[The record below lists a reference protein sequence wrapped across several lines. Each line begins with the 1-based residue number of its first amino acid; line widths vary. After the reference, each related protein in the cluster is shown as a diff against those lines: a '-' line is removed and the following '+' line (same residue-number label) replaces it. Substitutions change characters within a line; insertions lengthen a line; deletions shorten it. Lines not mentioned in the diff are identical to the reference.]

1 MARKNKKS
9 SSKRSAQKI
18 LDAFQIAERA
28 ENGYDNN
35 SDASSD
41 GDDLP
46 VHDGIM
52 DARKF
57 LGKDQDNN
65 DDFDD
70 EEILSDEA
78 LGSDDDFDVLNSKFS
93 QTIRDKK
100 KKEKTRAKNRRRGQE
115 NSESEEES
123 EYDSIDESE
132 LVSLSQAWDMDDKDL
147 RASKNLGK
155 DIVLNDDWETESS
168 EEDED
173 EDEED
178 EEESSEEEEQSED
191 EDIFENEDEV
201 DDDIN
206 LLNTVS
212 RLQSSI
218 KKPVKERKRLV
229 TETTDENEFNLPTN
243 GAKLSLNDMISAVDS
258 SVSKDAILIDEPL
271 FGKDGQEK
279 SKALSVPLPRNIQA
293 RNDRKVAYDITKE
306 QVSKWQ
312 EAIEANL
319 DAEHIHF
326 PLNAPALPET
336 NNAFD
341 AEVEP
346 STDLEKKV
354 QEMLKQSALLDEK
367 NEATFEEIATAKL
380 SKEDM
385 RKRTNELRL
394 MRDLMFRDEKRAKRL
409 KKIKSKQYH
418 RIKKK
423 ERLRNQELVEG
434 SDAESDKEDHDMKR
448 ATERMNLKHK
458 TNSKWA
464 KSMIRTGLS
473 KDAENRGELEE
484 MLRQGER
491 LRAKQFG
498 YEDGDQSDEGISDV
512 EKQYEQDEELDDKS
526 REKLG
531 KGVLAMDF
539 MKQAEEKQRQ
549 ENLRQIALMK
559 QLRNGNDLEEFQN
572 DPNSG
577 INIEKNEGRRIYTP
591 KSVSMISSNEEVN
604 AITIEEVDLDNEKS
618 LENKLSRKFNNTDN
632 IEVKT
637 TEQPEEKTEN
647 KSDDEAPEV
656 NPWLADEETTKRSK
670 NVHTVDQTSSKLS
683 KSAAKIAKVAN
694 KRSRADRDKE
704 DSEIID
710 MEQAI
715 LINKGG
721 VLDSDEEDNESDSG
735 DVRMFKQ
742 KNLIKQAFAGDDV
755 VQEFEAEKRQVIEDE
770 GDKEED
776 LTLPGWGG
784 WAGDGVT
791 EQPKKKFVRKINGV
805 VQEGKRK
812 DKNLKNVIINERV
825 NKKNLKYQ
833 SGAVPYPFESKEQYE
848 RSLRMPIGQQWTSKE
863 THQKLTMPRIIKKQ
877 GHVIDPMK
885 APFK

>member
-9 SSKRSAQKI
+9 SSKRSAQKV
-18 LDAFQIAERA
+18 LDALQIAERA

-35 SDASSD
+35 SDVSSD

-57 LGKDQDNN
+57 LGKDQGDDD

-100 KKEKTRAKNRRRGQE
+100 KKEKMKAKKRRTQQ
-115 NSESEEES
+115 EEEEEEDEEDS

-132 LVSLSQAWDMDDKDL
+132 FVSLSQAWDMDDEDL
-147 RASKNLGK
+147 KESKGLGE
-155 DIVLNDDWETESS
+155 DVVLNDDWESESE

-173 EDEED
+173 DDDGDESSGEDDEEEEDEDDIFEDEEA
-178 EEESSEEEEQSED
+178 
-191 EDIFENEDEV
+191 
-201 DDDIN
+201 DDDVN

-218 KKPVKERKRLV
+218 RKPEKERKRLV

-258 SVSKDAILIDEPL
+258 TASKDAILIDEPL
-271 FGKDGQEK
+271 IGKDGQEK

-293 RNDRKVAYDITKE
+293 RNDRKVAYEITKE

-312 EAIEANL
+312 KAVEANL
-319 DAEHIHF
+319 DAEHLHF
-326 PLNAPALPET
+326 PLNAPALPDT

-380 SKEDM
+380 SKEDL
-385 RKRTNELRL
+385 RKRTNELRH

-434 SDAESDKEDHDMKR
+434 SDIESDKEDHDMKR
-448 ATERMNLKHK
+448 AQERMSLKHK

-464 KSMIRTGLS
+464 KSMIKTGLS
-473 KDAENRGELEE
+473 KDADNREELEE

-491 LRAKQFG
+491 LRAKQLG

-512 EKQYEQDEELDDKS
+512 EKQYEQDEEEDEV

-539 MKQAEEKQRQ
+539 MKIAEEKQKQ
-549 ENLRQIALMK
+549 ENFRQIALMK
-559 QLRNGNDLEEFQN
+559 KMRNGDDLEEFEN

-577 INIEKNEGRRIYTP
+577 INVEKNEGRRIYTP
-591 KSVSMISSNEEVN
+591 KSVSMIASNEEVN
-604 AITIEEVDLDNEKS
+604 SRTIEEVELDNEKS
-618 LENKLSRKFNNTDN
+618 LENRIEKKFKVV
-632 IEVKT
+632 EEKA
-637 TEQPEEKTEN
+637 EQPEEQTAEKDNES
-647 KSDDEAPEV
+647 SDTAA

-694 KRSRADRDKE
+694 KRSRAERDKE

-710 MEQAI
+710 MEQM
-715 LINKGG
+715 LVMNKGG
-721 VLDSDEEDNESDSG
+721 VLDSDDEDNESDSG

-784 WAGDGVT
+784 WAGEGVVDK
-791 EQPKKKFVRKINGV
+791 PKKKFVRKINGV
-805 VQEGKRK
+805 VQEDRRK

-825 NKKNLKYQ
+825 NKNNLKYQ
-833 SGAVPYPFESKEQYE
+833 SGAVPYPFESREQYE